1 MSSTQTGTLEYK
13 DFKLKYAVQWM
24 PRCCGVGLLTGFSI
38 VDRNDWA
45 IYAPYQLLP
54 ETVAKLAADLNNL
67 FEPYKKQWEQSKATG
82 REHATVGPWD
92 SDFPGIVYANLTS
105 SQIKMLGPI
114 FDAAGWSKV
123 KLNDQGHTEIE
134 NTVHGPHYITTYF
147 KVFCGK
153 TR

>member
-1 MSSTQTGTLEYK
+1 MSSTQTGTLEYRN
-13 DFKLKYAVQWM
+13 FKLNYQVQWM
-24 PRCCGVGLLTGFSI
+24 PRCCGVGLLTG
-38 VDRNDWA
+38 
-45 IYAPYQLLP
+45 L
-54 ETVAKLAADLNNL
+54 TVQDTNGWGHYSSKPMSADLITKLAADLNNL
-67 FEPYKKQWEQSKATG
+67 FEPYKKQWEMSRSSGITHG
-82 REHATVGPWD
+82 TTGPWD
-92 SDFPGIVYANLTS
+92 ADFPGIVYANLNS

-134 NTVHGPHYITTYF
+134 NTVHGPNYITTYF